1 MSVRVDELSTEV
13 TAEAAPTTG
22 AESGAQAMEWQEQE
36 KAAAAA
42 MRLLRDGLRT
52 RAHGFDD

>member
-36 KAAAAA
+36 
-42 MRLLRDGLRT
+42 
-52 RAHGFDD
+52 